1 MYQNIQTKY
10 YFVNIPPLPPVLA
23 IIKKKNIKTKA
34 KNNKKIIKQLKI
46 YLYVQKQKLKQSN
59 TL

>member
-23 IIKKKNIKTKA
+23 IIKKKH
-34 KNNKKIIKQLKI
+34 KNKSKKQKKIIKQLKI